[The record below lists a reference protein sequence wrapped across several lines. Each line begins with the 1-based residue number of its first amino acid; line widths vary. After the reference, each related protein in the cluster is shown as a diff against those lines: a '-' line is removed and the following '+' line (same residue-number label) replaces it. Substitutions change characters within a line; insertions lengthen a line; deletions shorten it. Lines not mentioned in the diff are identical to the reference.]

1 MLWSPRLWL
10 FLAAIS
16 GFLSVAFGAFAA
28 HGISDPG
35 AKELLRLGASYQA
48 IHALAVFACGVL
60 TALGVRMRI
69 APAMFLIGTV
79 FFSGSL
85 YALAMGAPAWVGAIT
100 PIGGTCFMV
109 GWGFLA
115 CACWNIGSEQHG

>member
-1 MLWSPRLWL
+1 MTWSPRLWL

-28 HGISDPG
+28 HGITDPY
-35 AKELLRLGASYQA
+35 AKDLMRLGGSYQA
-48 IHALAVFACGVL
+48 IHALAVFACGAVA
-60 TALGVRMRI
+60 ALGVRTRI

-85 YALAMGAPAWVGAIT
+85 YAMALGGPGWLGAIT
-100 PIGGTCFMV
+100 PIGGTCFLV

-115 CACWNIGSEQHG
+115 CACWKIGKAAD